1 MPIKL
6 LIGTYDNSFLYSGTL
21 TVTHVHLKS
30 HAGACSDV
38 QCVYRDTSRA
48 CNAGLQASS
57 TVYLQFVQ

>member
-30 HAGACSDV
+30 HAGASSDV
-38 QCVYRDTSRA
+38 QCVYRAYVTR
-48 CNAGLQASS
+48 
-57 TVYLQFVQ
+57 V